1 MAFNSNL
8 SWFKPLVDI
17 SSRALLPVHW
27 LAMIPSRLDD
37 WAQSTFFSRS
47 ELETE
52 NSRLNQEN
60 LVHRAQLQRMGELA
74 AENLRLRLLLNATE
88 LLGDSVLVT
97 EVIGVSP
104 SPKNHTLIID
114 RGASDGVYLGQPILD
129 AQGLMGQVTAVFS
142 GHSTALLITDS
153 SHALPVQVLRNGMR
167 SIAEGTSDYN
177 RMRLRFISP
186 TADIKVDDKLVSSG
200 LGGRFPPGYPV
211 GTVESIRHDSG
222 ANFIEVRITPS
233 AEIDR
238 SKHLLLVFTSNDG
251 DTNRQIQ

>member
-1 MAFNSNL
+1 MAINSNL

-17 SSRALLPVHW
+17 SDRVLLPVHW
-27 LAMIPSRLDD
+27 LAMVPGKLDN

-52 NSRLNQEN
+52 ISRLSQEN
-60 LVHRAQLQRMGELA
+60 LIHRAQLQRMAELA

-114 RGASDGVYLGQPILD
+114 RGASDGVYVGQPILD
-129 AQGLMGQVTAVFS
+129 AEGLMGQITSVYN

-177 RMRLRFISP
+177 RMRLRFISS
-186 TADIKVDDKLVSSG
+186 TADIKVDDQLVSSG

-211 GTVESIRHDSG
+211 GTVESIKHDSG
-222 ANFIEVRITPS
+222 ANFIEVEVTPS

-238 SKHLLLVFTSNDG
+238 SKHLLLVFTSKDG
-251 DTNRQIQ
+251 ETNGRVQ